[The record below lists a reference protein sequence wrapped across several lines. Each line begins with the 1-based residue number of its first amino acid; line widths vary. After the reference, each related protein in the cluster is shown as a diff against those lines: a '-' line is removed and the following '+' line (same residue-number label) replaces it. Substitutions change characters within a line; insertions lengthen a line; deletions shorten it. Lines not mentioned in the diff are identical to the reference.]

1 MRMTSSQTA
10 QGKASGKA
18 SGAKISIHQ
27 EADAEKAAQQAGAA
41 LTKLLE
47 RFQET
52 PVLLL
57 LAGGSARAVLAH
69 IDEAVLGQHLTVTVT
84 DDRFSEEL
92 DINNFTQ
99 LQADPF
105 YNKLV
110 NTDSFAISTEV
121 WPGDTHE
128 MQRQRFE
135 KGLRDWRKDFPYG
148 TVIALLGVGADGH
161 IAGIIPGALTGDDFV
176 RTFDSTADVALLD
189 AGDRNEFPLRTT
201 VTFPFLRTVD
211 FAFVYAAGES
221 KKPVLERMVAGN
233 STQRQL
239 LEAFPA
245 GIVNEMQHV
254 EVFTDQKIS
263 HA

>member
-1 MRMTSSQTA
+1 MTSSHTA
-10 QGKASGKA
+10 PGK
-18 SGAKISIHQ
+18 KISIHQ
-27 EADAEKAAQQAGAA
+27 AADAEKAAQQAGAA
-41 LTKLLE
+41 LSKLLE

-92 DINNFTQ
+92 DVNNFTQ

-110 NTDSFAISTEV
+110 RTDTFAISTEV
-121 WPGDTHE
+121 WPGDTNEVH
-128 MQRQRFE
+128 RQRFE
-135 KGLRDWRKDFPYG
+135 KGLRDWKKDFPYG
-148 TVIALLGVGADGH
+148 TVIALLGVGTDGH
-161 IAGIIPGALTGDDFV
+161 IAGIIPGALNGQDFAS
-176 RTFDSTADVALLD
+176 TFDSTADVALLD
-189 AGDRNEFPLRTT
+189 AGARNEFPLRTT

-211 FAFVYAAGES
+211 FAFVYAVGES
-221 KKPVLERMVAGN
+221 KKSVLERMVAGTSN
-233 STQRQL
+233 QKQP
-239 LEAFPA
+239 LELFPA

-254 EVFTDQKIS
+254 EIFTDQS
-263 HA
+263 VSQ

>member
-10 QGKASGKA
+10 QGKAPGK
-18 SGAKISIHQ
+18 KISIHQ
-27 EADAEKAAQQAGAA
+27 AADAEKAAQQAGTA
-41 LTKLLE
+41 LSKLLE

-69 IDEAVLGQHLTVTVT
+69 IDEAFLGQHLTVTVT

-92 DINNFTQ
+92 DVNNFTQ

-128 MQRQRFE
+128 VHRQRFE

-161 IAGIIPGALTGDDFV
+161 IAGIIPGALTGDDFA

-189 AGDRNEFPLRTT
+189 AGARNELPLRTT

-211 FAFVYAAGES
+211 FAFVYAVGES
-221 KKPVLERMVAGN
+221 KKSVLERMVAGN
-233 STQRQL
+233 GAQKQS
-239 LEAFPA
+239 LETFPA

-254 EVFTDQKIS
+254 EIYTDQNIL
-263 HA
+263 H